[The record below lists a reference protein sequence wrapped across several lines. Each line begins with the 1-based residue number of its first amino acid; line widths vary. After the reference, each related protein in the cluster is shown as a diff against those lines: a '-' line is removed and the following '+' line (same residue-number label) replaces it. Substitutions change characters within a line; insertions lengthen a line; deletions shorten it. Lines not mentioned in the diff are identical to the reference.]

1 MGWVYEQTPA
11 GLRDS
16 RHHRDVRSEPLPA
29 HGHLRPWPAAG
40 VRREAQAL
48 GASRAGIARG
58 RGGPSGALPVGCVA
72 VSAAQARPGARAV
85 TDGRRPARF
94 EQTIDVQPE
103 DIDEQGHVNNVVYL
117 RWVQD
122 VAGAHWNRATSPAER
137 AGLGWGVLRHEVDH
151 KLPAPSVG
159 PAVARTWAG
168 ANTAA
173 TSKPHVELLRAA

>member
-16 RHHRDVRSEPLPA
+16 RYHRDVRSEPLPA
-29 HGHLRPWPAAG
+29 HGHLRPRLAAG

-48 GASRAGIARG
+48 GAPRAGGARG
-58 RGGPSGALPVGCVA
+58 RGGPGGALPVGRVA

-85 TDGRRPARF
+85 TDGLRPARF

-122 VAGAHWNRATSPAER
+122 VAGAHGER
-137 AGLGWGVLRHEVDH
+137 APPPAAGGGLGRGGRGPENDTQ
-151 KLPAPSVG
+151 LPPPAG
-159 PAVARTWAG
+159 RPAVARPRGGEKPAG
-168 ANTAA
+168 A
-173 TSKPHVELLRAA
+173 

>member
-16 RHHRDVRSEPLPA
+16 RYHRDVRSEPLPA
-29 HGHLRPWPAAG
+29 HGHLRPRLAAG

-48 GASRAGIARG
+48 GAPRAGGARG
-58 RGGPSGALPVGCVA
+58 RGGPGGALPVGRVA
-72 VSAAQARPGARAV
+72 VSAAQARPGALAV

-122 VAGAHWNRATSPAER
+122 VAGAHRNPAPPPPERAAPARGVPRPHDDDKRPTPLRHPVSPA
-137 AGLGWGVLRHEVDH
+137 
-151 KLPAPSVG
+151 PC
-159 PAVARTWAG
+159 
-168 ANTAA
+168 
-173 TSKPHVELLRAA
+173 

>member
-16 RHHRDVRSEPLPA
+16 GYHRDVRSEPRPA
-29 HGHLRPWPAAG
+29 HGHLRPRLAAG

-48 GASRAGIARG
+48 GAPRAGGARG
-58 RGGPSGALPVGCVA
+58 RGGPGGALPVGRVA

-122 VAGAHWNRATSPAER
+122 VAGAPRKPAPPPARRPAPRSGGVPPR
-137 AGLGWGVLRHEVDH
+137 AGHT
-151 KLPAPSVG
+151 PP
-159 PAVARTWAG
+159 P
-168 ANTAA
+168 
-173 TSKPHVELLRAA
+173 P

>member
-16 RHHRDVRSEPLPA
+16 RYHRDVRSEPLPA
-29 HGHLRPWPAAG
+29 HGHLRPRLAAG

-48 GASRAGIARG
+48 GAPRAGGARG
-58 RGGPSGALPVGCVA
+58 RGGPGGALPVGRVA

-122 VAGAHWNRATSPAER
+122 VAGAHSNRAPPPAAR
-137 AGLGWGVLRHEVDH
+137 AGLGWGVLRHAIDY
-151 KLPAPSVG
+151 KLPAPLCD
-159 PAVARTWAG
+159 PAIART
-168 ANTAA
+168 
-173 TSKPHVELLRAA
+173 